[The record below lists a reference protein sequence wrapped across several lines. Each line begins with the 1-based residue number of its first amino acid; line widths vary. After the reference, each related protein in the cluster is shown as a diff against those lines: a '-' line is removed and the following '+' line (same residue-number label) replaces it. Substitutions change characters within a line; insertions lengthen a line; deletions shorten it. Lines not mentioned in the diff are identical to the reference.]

1 MTDDLMEDFTR
12 EVFTSGEFTYD
23 VYWSGSGP
31 AVIVMAEMPGI
42 TPNVLRFAR
51 WVRDLGCTVVLPD
64 LFGRAGFDSTWPSI
78 GKVRGIAYGAKVLT
92 STCVRKE
99 FVCWA
104 TGRSSPVVTWLR
116 ALGREAHERCGG
128 PGIGAVGM
136 CFTGGF
142 ALAMATDDRLLV
154 PVLSQPANP
163 FGFTK
168 KQRETIDI
176 SLAELERVQERC
188 VEGLEVV
195 GLRFTGDRLVPKE
208 RFRPRDLAFATA
220 PVRLSTS
227 SLVKM
232 CTKCDL
238 TVASEMCSC
247 AAIARLLNP
256 SATQIKTSSSLPLNF
271 WCCAPRDR
279 AARRASC
286 GSSTSR
292 PAAAPVTA
300 STMISGSASL
310 SR

>member
-1 MTDDLMEDFTR
+1 MADDLMEDFTC
-12 EVFTSGEFTYD
+12 EAFTSGEFTYD

-42 TPNVLRFAR
+42 TPTVLRFAR

-64 LFGRAGFDSTWPSI
+64 LFGRAGFDSTWPTI
-78 GKVRGIAYGAKVLT
+78 GKARGMAYGAKVLT

-154 PVLSQPANP
+154 PILSQPANP

-168 KQRETIDI
+168 KQRENIDI
-176 SLAELERVQERC
+176 SPAELERVQERC
-188 VEGLEVV
+188 AEGLEVI

-208 RFRPRDLAFATA
+208 RFAMLREKLGDSFIAIELPNEVANRDADVPPHSMLTEHVVDVPGHPTRQAVDVVLDHFK
-220 PVRLSTS
+220 RK
-227 SLVKM
+227 LV
-232 CTKCDL
+232 D
-238 TVASEMCSC
+238 VAG
-247 AAIARLLNP
+247 L
-256 SATQIKTSSSLPLNF
+256 
-271 WCCAPRDR
+271 
-279 AARRASC
+279 
-286 GSSTSR
+286 
-292 PAAAPVTA
+292 
-300 STMISGSASL
+300 
-310 SR
+310 

>member
-176 SLAELERVQERC
+176 SPAELERVQERC

-208 RFRPRDLAFATA
+208 RFAMLREKLGDSFIAIELPNDVANRDADVPPHSMLTEHVVDEPGHPTRQAVDDVLDHFK
-220 PVRLSTS
+220 RK
-227 SLVKM
+227 LV
-232 CTKCDL
+232 D
-238 TVASEMCSC
+238 AGG
-247 AAIARLLNP
+247 P
-256 SATQIKTSSSLPLNF
+256 
-271 WCCAPRDR
+271 
-279 AARRASC
+279 
-286 GSSTSR
+286 
-292 PAAAPVTA
+292 
-300 STMISGSASL
+300 
-310 SR
+310 